1 MMRVKIAGYVK
12 ESVVDG
18 PGLRF
23 VVFFQG
29 CPHLCPGC
37 HNPETHD
44 MSGGRD
50 ADVEDVLRCMRES
63 RLVRGLTL
71 SGGEP
76 FLQAD
81 AALLLARS
89 ARASGLNIVAY
100 SGYHFEE
107 LLERGKSEPAVSRLL
122 AEIDM
127 LVDGPYIETRRDI
140 SLAFRGSSNQRLIDV
155 PASLRCG
162 TAVLWEKMPAVASW

>member
-1 MMRVKIAGYVK
+1 MRLKIAGYVK

-18 PGLRF
+18 PGIRF

-29 CPHLCPGC
+29 CPHLCTGC

-44 MSGGRD
+44 MTGGRETD
-50 ADVEDVLRCMRES
+50 TDEVLRRMRES
-63 RLVRGLTL
+63 RLIRGLTL

-81 AALLLARS
+81 AALILARG
-89 ARASGLNIVAY
+89 ARVSGLNVVAY

-107 LLERGKSEPAVSRLL
+107 LLERGKSEPVVAQLL
-122 AEIDM
+122 GEIDM
-127 LVDGPYIETRRDI
+127 LVDGPYMETRRDI
-140 SLAFRGSSNQRLIDV
+140 SLAFRGSCNQRLIDV
-155 PASLRCG
+155 PASLRQSMV
-162 TAVLWEKMPAVASW
+162 VLWEKMPAVAS